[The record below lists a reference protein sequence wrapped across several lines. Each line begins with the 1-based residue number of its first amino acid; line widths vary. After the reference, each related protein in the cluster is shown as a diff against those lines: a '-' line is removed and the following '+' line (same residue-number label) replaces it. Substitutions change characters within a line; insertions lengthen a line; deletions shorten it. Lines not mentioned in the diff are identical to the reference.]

1 MAKERSK
8 RTNRRSEILRAAEKL
23 MVTQGLTGVTTRK
36 ISEKVGCSEGALYVH
51 FKGRLELLLAML
63 EESLPD
69 MLDPF
74 RTLQESIG
82 RNSPHANLE
91 TAITGIY
98 RFQGRVAPLF
108 GSLFAEPKLLDAY
121 RKYLISRDKGPH
133 LSIGALE
140 RYIAAE
146 QKLGRINKQIDA
158 KMSAYLL
165 MSSSFFRAFVEHFF
179 DRPMEPPWG
188 KFAKGLVEAVVRE
201 P

>member
-1 MAKERSK
+1 VAKERSK
-8 RTNRRSEILRAAEKL
+8 RTNRRSEILRAAQDL
-23 MVTQGLTGVTTRK
+23 MVTQGLTGVTTRQ

-82 RNSPHANLE
+82 RNTPHANLE
-91 TAITGIY
+91 MAITGIY
-98 RFQGRVAPLF
+98 KFQSRVAPLF
-108 GSLFAEPKLLDAY
+108 GSLFAEPKLLDVY
-121 RKYLISRDKGPH
+121 RKHLTSQNKGPH
-133 LSIGALE
+133 LSIAVLE
-140 RYIAAE
+140 RYITAE
-146 QKLGRINKQIDA
+146 QKLGRIHKKIDP

-165 MSSSFFRAFVEHFF
+165 LSSLFFRAFVEHFF
-179 DRPMEPPWG
+179 DRPMQPPWS
-188 KFAKGLVEAVVRE
+188 KFAKGLVVAVVGE